1 MKKAAI
7 LILALL
13 IAFVLVGCNVAP
25 NVPGVTPYTNTRV
38 SPYPNTNT
46 RVSPYVTA
54 PGNLPGYGTGNTYG
68 YDYNTVN
75 RGAVNNN
82 LRNGTYNRMAPGAR

>member
-25 NVPGVTPYTNTRV
+25 NVPGVTPYPNNTRV
-38 SPYPNTNT
+38 SPYPNTN
-46 RVSPYVTA
+46 
-54 PGNLPGYGTGNTYG
+54 
-68 YDYNTVN
+68 
-75 RGAVNNN
+75 
-82 LRNGTYNRMAPGAR
+82 